1 MSTIKLGQDIE
12 VEPSLIA
19 SAQLERRGAKIS
31 SKVVSVASG
40 DFQDLR
46 VPEDSLIVRLQDG
59 AEFVIRGEKDA
70 QQAYDQLSQI
80 KEREKLGF
88 ELGVIER
95 T

>member
-1 MSTIKLGQDIE
+1 MSTIQLSQDIE
-12 VEPSLIA
+12 VEPAQIA
-19 SAQLERRGAKIS
+19 TVQLERRGAKIS

-59 AEFVIRGEKDA
+59 AEFVIRGEAAA
-70 QQAYDQLSQI
+70 QQAYDQLKQV

-88 ELGVIER
+88 ELGVTESS
-95 T
+95 